1 VLGGRGVE
9 YIADAGKMI
18 YSRDMNSYTPAA
30 DQKELQRKLD
40 AINKCGKNMGPHDYI
55 PIEWTYT
62 SLLDGKIIEGLSFKR
77 VTKMMCRT
85 CFVYIEVSTLMKMY
99 GEVKL

>member
-1 VLGGRGVE
+1 
-9 YIADAGKMI
+9 
-18 YSRDMNSYTPAA
+18 MNSYTPAA

-55 PIEWTYT
+55 PIEWQNVE
-62 SLLDGKIIEGLSFKR
+62 DGLR
-77 VTKMMCRT
+77 QVTKLMCRV
-85 CFVYIEVSTLMKMY
+85 CFVYVKCDTLMKMH

>member
-1 VLGGRGVE
+1 
-9 YIADAGKMI
+9 
-18 YSRDMNSYTPAA
+18 MNSYTPAA

-55 PIEWTYT
+55 PIEWRY
-62 SLLDGKIIEGLSFKR
+62 SEIKDDKAKW
-77 VTKMMCRT
+77 VTKLMCRV
-85 CFVYIEVSTLMKMY
+85 CFVYVDAATLMKMH